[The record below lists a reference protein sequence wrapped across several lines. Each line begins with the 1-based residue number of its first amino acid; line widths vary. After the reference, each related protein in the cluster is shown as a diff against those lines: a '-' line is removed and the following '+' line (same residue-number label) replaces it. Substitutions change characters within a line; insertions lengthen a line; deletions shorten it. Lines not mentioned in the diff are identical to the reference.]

1 VLIIDK
7 RINMDVYLSCSNRKH
22 EDILKKAARFYVSE
36 LLGPKLASK
45 IKLDI
50 ELDLEMSDKGNCCPD
65 TDGKYPKEF
74 TIQLKKDK
82 QKEMLQALAH
92 ESVHLAQYAKGR
104 LGHKF
109 DCSKVTADSNPN
121 QIDIDLIWEGKFW
134 KPKGNEDPY
143 WSAPWER
150 EAYGLEY
157 DLYLRFI
164 RSQRRLKK
172 VKGPK
177 NG

>member
-1 VLIIDK
+1 
-7 RINMDVYLSCSNRKH
+7 MDVYVSCSNEKH
-22 EDILKKAARFYVSE
+22 SKVLKEAARFYLREMLGKRLSE
-36 LLGPKLASK
+36 K

-50 ELDLEMSDKGNCCPD
+50 EVDLEMSDKGNCCPE

-92 ESVHLAQYAKGR
+92 ETVHLAQYAKGR

-109 DCSKVTADSNPN
+109 DCSKVTADTKPN
-121 QIDIDLIWEGKFW
+121 QIQIDLIWEGKFW

-164 RSQRRLKK
+164 RSERSKKRLKTA
-172 VKGPK
+172 K
-177 NG
+177 N

>member
-1 VLIIDK
+1 MEN
-7 RINMDVYLSCSNRKH
+7 NMEIYVSCSNEAHSK
-22 EDILKKAARFYVSE
+22 ILKEAARFYLREMLGKRLSE
-36 LLGPKLASK
+36 K

-50 ELDLEMSDKGNCCPD
+50 EVDLELEDKGNCCPD
-65 TDGKYPKEF
+65 VEGKYPREF

-92 ESVHLAQYAKGR
+92 ETVHLTQYTKGR
-104 LGHKF
+104 LSHKF
-109 DCSKVTADSNPN
+109 KSFDTSGNLKPM
-121 QIDIDLIWEGKFW
+121 IELDLFWEGKIW
-134 KPKGNEDPY
+134 KPKGNEHQY

-164 RSQRRLKK
+164 RSRKK
-172 VKGPK
+172 VKK
-177 NG
+177 D